1 MKLRLLFSSL
11 FIGIKLLLGLNTALG
26 QTINAVKVCNLP
38 AELSETSG
46 LIKIGANKFVSHN
59 DSGNEPT
66 LFVFD
71 SSGLIQ
77 RRIKISNAQN
87 VDWEDLTMDAK
98 GNVYIGD
105 FGNNNNDRT
114 NLRIYVLANPN
125 TFTKD
130 STIAGITN
138 FTYSDQKA
146 FPPEVAKQNFDM
158 ESFFWFKDSLYLFS
172 KNRSNPY
179 CGYTKCYRLP
189 ARSGTFVAQLVDS
202 FYTGSGGY
210 LNYSITGGAAF
221 ANGNKMALLGYD
233 KVWLFSGFTGSKF
246 FIGTLNTLAFPNLSQ
261 KEALWFEN
269 ANTVWYT
276 QETSPLGTTGLF
288 RFNLPNLN
296 PTSLLEFQ
304 KKYYKIYPNPAE
316 HNLCIEVNDE
326 IAEPGM
332 LLDILNMEGAL
343 VYKNEVEPQI
353 INKYDISSL
362 AKGKYFVR
370 INGIVAGSFIK

>member
-1 MKLRLLFSSL
+1 
-11 FIGIKLLLGLNTALG
+11 
-26 QTINAVKVCNLP
+26 LP

-46 LIKIGANKFVSHN
+46 LIKIGPNKLVSHN
-59 DSGNEPT
+59 DSGNEPI

-105 FGNNNNDRT
+105 FGNNNNDRS
-114 NLRIYVLANPN
+114 NLRVYVLANPN

-130 STIAGITN
+130 STIAGIIN

-146 FPPEVAKQNFDM
+146 FPPEVARQNFDM

-179 CGYTKCYRLP
+179 SGYTKCYRLP

-246 FIGTLNTLAFPNLSQ
+246 FKGTLNTLAFPNLSQ

-269 ANTVWYT
+269 ANTLWYT
-276 QETSPLGTTGLF
+276 QETSPLGTAGLF

-343 VYKNEVEPQI
+343 VYENEVEPQI

-370 INGIVAGSFIK
+370 INGILAGSFIK